1 MLGEFR
7 LSPKG
12 CAPQQPSR
20 GSSVIDSTVGFQL
33 TGPVQLRGTALVRT
47 ISCEVWRTRCGGGK
61 SSIIYLTETCSYIC
75 FSWTDGRVVY
85 RTCLENKRAER
96 LRGFESLSVRLMRLL

>member
-1 MLGEFR
+1 MLGELR

-33 TGPVQLRGTALVRT
+33 TGPVQLRGTALQ
-47 ISCEVWRTRCGGGK
+47 
-61 SSIIYLTETCSYIC
+61 
-75 FSWTDGRVVY
+75 
-85 RTCLENKRAER
+85 
-96 LRGFESLSVRLMRLL
+96 RGFCRIDGVPFYLNGGFMHPNELKVNDHIEQLTAEAEKLGDRHVAALKEQIERQDTKTK